1 MEEQLDEE
9 SMIRVLLVDD
19 QPAVLHGLR
28 VRFQLEPDMQVV
40 GEAST
45 GSEALTL
52 AQALTPNVVLM
63 DIEMPGMDGIEATAA
78 LHTVVPQSAVVI
90 LSIHTDRQTRIR
102 AQAAGA
108 IAFVEKRGITDTL
121 LAAIRLAAAQARAS
135 LEERENR
142 STTRSADG
150 TNADDDASRP

>member
-1 MEEQLDEE
+1 
-9 SMIRVLLVDD
+9 MIRVLLVDD
-19 QPAVLHGLR
+19 QPAVLRGLR

-45 GSEALTL
+45 GREAFTL
-52 AQALTPNVVLM
+52 AQTLMPDVVLM

-78 LHTVVPQSAVVI
+78 LAMIAPQSAVVI

-108 IAFVEKRGITDTL
+108 VAFLEKRGTTDTL
-121 LAAIRLAAAQARAS
+121 LAAIRQAAAQSGKR
-135 LEERENR
+135 LE
-142 STTRSADG
+142 
-150 TNADDDASRP
+150 

>member
-1 MEEQLDEE
+1 MEEQIDEE

-28 VRFQLEPDMQVV
+28 VRFQLEPDLQVV

-52 AQALTPNVVLM
+52 AQALTPDVVLM
-63 DIEMPGMDGIEATAA
+63 DIEMPGMDGIQATTA
-78 LHTVVPQSAVVI
+78 LYTVVPQSAVVI
-90 LSIHTDRQTRIR
+90 LSIHTDRQTRLR

-108 IAFVEKRGITDTL
+108 VAFVEKRGITDTL
-121 LAAIRLAAAQARAS
+121 LAAIRLAAAQVRAS
-135 LEERENR
+135 TEERENH
-142 STTRSADG
+142 SMTRSADDTDAG
-150 TNADDDASRP
+150 DGASRP